1 MTCTSQKIFGHVPHV
16 RYFVTFTLFCTDHSD
31 IKEAVNKHAFERF
44 EKNVK
49 SAESIAKAEAAGVS
63 KRFESK

>member
-1 MTCTSQKIFGHVPHV
+1 MFLEVMSHTCISLSFP
-16 RYFVTFTLFCTDHSD
+16 LFCTDHSD
-31 IKEAVNKHAFERF
+31 IKEAVNKQAYERF
-44 EKNVK
+44 EKNLK

>member
-1 MTCTSQKIFGHVPHV
+1 MCVILS
-16 RYFVTFTLFCTDHSD
+16 RLLSFCTDHSD

-44 EKNVK
+44 EKNVR

-63 KRFESK
+63 KRFESNFQVLRSLVFWR

>member
-1 MTCTSQKIFGHVPHV
+1 MSHMCHILS
-16 RYFVTFTLFCTDHSD
+16 RLFCTDHSD